1 MQEHASDAYAFLA
14 VMGLPVVVWVI
25 SRPPVWSRLR
35 PRLEPVAVRLWQQL
49 VQPEQ
54 PDLEVLRRWAAVRL
68 EQLQG
73 HLERV
78 RRLILDDEWMTA
90 TRQVANR
97 MAHEHLVR
105 DVREAAAELER
116 FGFSAPAAATGMS
129 TPLASQRLAFSA
141 PAPRPVVEMIEFGP
155 RGRWP

>member
-1 MQEHASDAYAFLA
+1 MQENAGDAYAFIA
-14 VMGLPVVVWVI
+14 VMCLPLVVWII
-25 SRPPVWSRLR
+25 SRRPIWRRIR

-49 VQPEQ
+49 IQPEQ
-54 PDLEVLRRWAAVRL
+54 PDLEVLREWAAVRL

-78 RRLILDDEWMTA
+78 RGLVLDDEWMTA

-105 DVREAAAELER
+105 DVHEAEAALER
-116 FGFSAPAAATGMS
+116 FGPLEPAVAFTAPTQLAA
-129 TPLASQRLAFSA
+129 PRLAFSA
-141 PAPRPVVEMIEFGP
+141 APARSVVEVIEFGP
-155 RGRWP
+155 SGRWL

>member
-1 MQEHASDAYAFLA
+1 MQEHVSDAYAFLA
-14 VMGLPVVVWVI
+14 VLCLPLVAWVV
-25 SRPPVWSRLR
+25 SRPKVWLR
-35 PRLEPVAVRLWQQL
+35 IHTRLEPTAIRLWQQV

-54 PDLEVLRRWAAVRL
+54 PEQEVLRRWAAVRL

-97 MAHEHLVR
+97 MAHAHLVR
-105 DVREAAAELER
+105 DVRDAELALAAFGPVEPAFATAAPTPQAATR
-116 FGFSAPAAATGMS
+116 FAYSTPAARS
-129 TPLASQRLAFSA
+129 VSE
-141 PAPRPVVEMIEFGP
+141 VIEFGP
-155 RGRWP
+155 TSRWF

>member
-1 MQEHASDAYAFLA
+1 MQEHDAYAFLA
-14 VMGLPVVVWVI
+14 VMCLPLVVWVI
-25 SRPPVWSRLR
+25 SRPLLWSRIR
-35 PRLEPVAVRLWQQL
+35 PRLEPAAVHLWQQL

-54 PDLEVLRRWAAVRL
+54 PDREILRRWAALRL

-105 DVREAAAELER
+105 DVREAEVDLEK
-116 FGFSAPAAATGMS
+116 FGPSEPAAAVGMS

-141 PAPRPVVEMIEFGP
+141 PAARPVVEMIEFGP
-155 RGRWP
+155 TGRWP